1 MDGQDE
7 WSRKIYNNINLT
19 NEGEE
24 KKEAGGSQ
32 FLELLKAPAV
42 KHWRTEKKKNSSS
55 N

>member
-7 WSRKIYNNINLT
+7 WSRKIYNNRDLIK
-19 NEGEE
+19 EGKE

-42 KHWRTEKKKNSSS
+42 KHRRTEKKKNSSS